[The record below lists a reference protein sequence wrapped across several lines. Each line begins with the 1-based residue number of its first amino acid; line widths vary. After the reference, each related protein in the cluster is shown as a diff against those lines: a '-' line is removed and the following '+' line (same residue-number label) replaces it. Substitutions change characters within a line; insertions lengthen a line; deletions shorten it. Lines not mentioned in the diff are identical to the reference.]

1 MKDYN
6 VYAMC
11 FDKEHVFFLEIW
23 KVIFRPDYLVQFIM
37 LFYYIKFFFWSLLI
51 SATKFYV
58 DKYRLT
64 WKKKKKHFF
73 SVIKVNEVTRKAIYT
88 AVVKY
93 KWNDR

>member
-23 KVIFRPDYLVQFIM
+23 KIIFRPDYLVQFIM
-37 LFYYIKFFFWSLLI
+37 LFYYIKFFWSLLI

-64 WKKKKKHFF
+64 WKKHFF